1 MVTWIAEADYDP
13 DRPGDFERAQAR
25 IAAAA
30 AIVRAAGI
38 ECTIGDTPRTDD
50 PAGGYV
56 FGPTGFWRLYVAPE
70 VEKKG
75 RKLLKASGWPAS
87 HAARK
92 GAGPGA
98 KADGPPGG
106 KG

>member
-13 DRPGDFERAQAR
+13 DRPGEFERAQAEVER
-25 IAAAA
+25 AA

-56 FGPTGFWRLYVAPE
+56 FGPTGFWRLYVAAE

-75 RKLLKASGWPAS
+75 KKLLKAAGWSSLEANRRVRSGRTPL
-87 HAARK
+87 
-92 GAGPGA
+92 GNG
-98 KADGPPGG
+98 
-106 KG
+106 